1 MVWGRRLTTPEVA
14 FLAGDE
20 GLQALVK
27 KPVADWTTEEKRP
40 FLGLYLDR
48 FDADWQRVRGK
59 LTALRLERNELMEQ
73 IPEVMVMDESP
84 PRQAHVLTRGAYDA
98 PTEPVEPGTPARIM
112 PYRAEW
118 PPDRSGLARW
128 LTHPDHP
135 LFARVAVNRLWQQLF
150 GSGLVRTAEDFG
162 QQGELPS
169 HPGLLDWLALEL
181 IESGWDVKKM
191 QRLIVTSATYR
202 QSSDTRSGTRERD
215 PDNRLLSRGASS
227 RLTAEMLRDQA
238 LLASGLLG
246 ERVGGPSVKPYQP
259 NGLWAINP
267 FSREYVQDEGEK
279 LYRRSLYTFWKR
291 SVPPP
296 TMDMFDAPGR
306 SRCQVRRQKTSTPVQ
321 ALALMNDPQFVE
333 ASRVAAERV
342 LRQASQDPG
351 DRIIHAM
358 RLLTGRRP
366 RPEEL
371 DVLLELYEGRRGGF
385 QGDPSRALQLLTIG
399 DSPRDDALDPVEVAS
414 LDVVVGTI
422 MNYDAS
428 VMKR

>member
-1 MVWGRRLTTPEVA
+1 
-14 FLAGDE
+14 
-20 GLQALVK
+20 
-27 KPVADWTTEEKRP
+27 
-40 FLGLYLDR
+40 
-48 FDADWQRVRGK
+48 
-59 LTALRLERNELMEQ
+59 
-73 IPEVMVMDESP
+73 
-84 PRQAHVLTRGAYDA
+84 
-98 PTEPVEPGTPARIM
+98 
-112 PYRAEW
+112 
-118 PPDRSGLARW
+118 
-128 LTHPDHP
+128 
-135 LFARVAVNRLWQQLF
+135 
-150 GSGLVRTAEDFG
+150 
-162 QQGELPS
+162 
-169 HPGLLDWLALEL
+169 
-181 IESGWDVKKM
+181 
-191 QRLIVTSATYR
+191 
-202 QSSDTRSGTRERD
+202 
-215 PDNRLLSRGASS
+215 
-227 RLTAEMLRDQA
+227 MLRDQA
-238 LLASGLLG
+238 LLASGLLV

-259 NGLWAINP
+259 SGLWAINP

-321 ALALMNDPQFVE
+321 ALALMNDPQFDE

-342 LRQASQDPG
+342 LRQTSQDPG

-385 QGDPSRALQLLTIG
+385 QGDPSRARQLVMSG

-428 VMKR
+428 VVKR